1 MTNWE
6 RIVREHGGMVFGTA
20 WRVLGHAADC
30 EDVVQ
35 EVFLEAHRLAR
46 SQTIRN
52 WPGLLRKLATYRA
65 LDRLRQ
71 RKEWHSLDGVALP
84 TEEGPEAA
92 AMRQELAD
100 RLRQVLPQ
108 LPEREGTVFCLRYF
122 EDLPYQQIADMLDS
136 SPGAVAV
143 ALHKARAKLETLL
156 SGVVKGE

>member
-35 EVFLEAHRLAR
+35 EVFLEAHRLQQ
-46 SQTIRN
+46 SQPVRN

-71 RKEWHSLDGVALP
+71 RKEWQSLDGVAMT

-92 AMRQELAD
+92 AMRKELAD

-108 LPEREGTVFCLRYF
+108 LPQREGMVFCLRYF
-122 EDLPYQQIADMLDS
+122 EDLSYQQIGEIVDS
-136 SPGAVAV
+136 SPGAVAT